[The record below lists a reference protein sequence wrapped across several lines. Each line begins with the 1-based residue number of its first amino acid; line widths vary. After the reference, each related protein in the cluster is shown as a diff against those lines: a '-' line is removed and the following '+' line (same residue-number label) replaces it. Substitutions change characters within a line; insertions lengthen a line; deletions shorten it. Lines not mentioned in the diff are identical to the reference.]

1 MFSKYLA
8 ALFCAASLSSAA
20 HADEEYILSVEP
32 GMYALSGMAKIDEV
46 PFGSR
51 DQYCVEPE
59 MATMSLQDFIG
70 KFHALKECDLQNIN
84 AIEHGYSFTM
94 VCAGNVPGTVD
105 GQLETKEGAVTL
117 TAAGMANMFG
127 LGEVPLSL
135 EANAV
140 HTGVCAAN
148 G

>member
-1 MFSKYLA
+1 MFSKSFA
-8 ALFCAASLSSAA
+8 ALLAAASLASAA
-20 HADEEYILSVEP
+20 YAEEEYIVSVEP
-32 GMYALSGMAKIDEV
+32 GMYALSGMAMIDEV
-46 PFGSR
+46 PFGSS
-51 DQYCVEPE
+51 DEYCVEPE
-59 MATMSLQDFIG
+59 MAKMSLQDFIG
-70 KFHALKECDLQNIN
+70 KFHALKDCDLENIN

-105 GQLETKEGAVTL
+105 GQLETGEGAVTL

-127 LGEVPLSL
+127 LGDVPLSL

-140 HTGVCAAN
+140 HKGVCAAN